1 MSGSC
6 ARTASGD
13 GMSELEKAGEWY
25 GEAEMRVVER
35 EEGTVPQSTRFRQM
49 ARVLR
54 EYDRRVEAM
63 LRPIGLTRGEYE
75 VLLITNEWS
84 DIPQSKLAEE
94 CHFSRQRMHEL
105 VARLEQ
111 LKLVTLS
118 SDPKRREVRVML
130 AGDGA
135 RLLSEA
141 NAALREF
148 RNGMLDRFGVRHQAA
163 LGALLDQLEV
173 ALRLWE
179 SRPHLFDD

>member
-1 MSGSC
+1 MCEKG
-6 ARTASGD
+6 ARGECV
-13 GMSELEKAGEWY
+13 SELEKGEWF
-25 GEAEMRVVER
+25 GDPEKLVVER
-35 EEGTVPQSTRFRQM
+35 EEGAVPQSTRFRQM

-75 VLLITNEWS
+75 ALLITNEWS
-84 DIPQSKLAEE
+84 HIRQAKLAEE

-105 VARLEQ
+105 VARLER

-118 SDPKRREVRVML
+118 SDDKRREVRVML
-130 AGDGA
+130 TADGT

-141 NAALREF
+141 NTALREF
-148 RNGMLDRFGVRHQAA
+148 RHAMLDRFGVRHQAA